1 MNQMKYVVICLT
13 EPEVEVDVR
22 EGDDAILPCS
32 FNPVQDIEGKLFDW
46 KKDEEKEVF
55 LFDSGPVYKEGRSGQ
70 DQQFSGRVTHFPDKL
85 KYSNAS
91 IKIHNVTVADSGN
104 YTCVFPRD
112 NKQTYI
118 IRLLVGEWFYVRRLY
133 DRSLCH
139 ICVVSS
145 KVFDLQTTLSCLHV
159 ISPASAAYKW
169 TFRGSQWGRPSTL
182 MRSSF

>member
-1 MNQMKYVVICLT
+1 MKQMKYVVICLT
-13 EPEVEVDVR
+13 EPEVDVR

-32 FNPVQDIEGKLFDW
+32 FNPVQDLTGKLFDW

-55 LFDSGPVYKEGRSGQ
+55 LFDSLPVYNEGRSGQ
-70 DQQFSGRVTHFPDKL
+70 DKQFSGRVTHFSDEL

-91 IKIHNVTVADSGN
+91 IKIHNATVADSGN
-104 YTCVFPRD
+104 YTCVIFPRD

-118 IRLLVGEWFYVRRLY
+118 IRLLVGEWFYVRRLCG
-133 DRSLCH
+133 RNVRH

-145 KVFDLQTTLSCLHV
+145 KVFDMQTTLSCLNV
-159 ISPASAAYKW
+159 ISPASASYKW